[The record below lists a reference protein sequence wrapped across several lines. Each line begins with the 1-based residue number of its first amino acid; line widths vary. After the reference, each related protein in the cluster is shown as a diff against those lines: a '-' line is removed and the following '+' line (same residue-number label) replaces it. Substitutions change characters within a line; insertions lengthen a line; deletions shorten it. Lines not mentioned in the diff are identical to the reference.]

1 MFKRLPSVQH
11 WQQMVVITM
20 GDQAH
25 CNCPDGSSTGGL
37 ITFLGGPELLQGDPG
52 PMTMIPWKTWKLR
65 RVAISSDDAEIQA
78 MVESEDNNF
87 RTRLLWSELNGAGV
101 DKDINDLMQHAD
113 LAVSSVSGI
122 VATDSKGG
130 FDAVTL
136 QEGPYLG
143 LSNVRAAI
151 QAFQLNQSF
160 NRVKTLVIWLAG
172 DWLLADALT
181 KKSQESRRNL

>member
-1 MFKRLPSVQH
+1 MSLAQEIQRVINEVRKCPGRLIFKRLPSVQH

-25 CNCPDGSSTGGL
+25 NNRPDGSSTGSL
-37 ITFLGGPELLQGDPG
+37 ITFLRGPELLQGDPG
-52 PMTMIPWKTWKLR
+52 PMTMIAWKTWKLR
-65 RVAISSDDAEIQA
+65 RVAISSNDAEIQA
-78 MVESEDNNF
+78 MMESEDNNF

-122 VATDSKGG
+122 VATESKGG

-136 QEGPYLG
+136 QEGP
-143 LSNVRAAI
+143 
-151 QAFQLNQSF
+151 
-160 NRVKTLVIWLAG
+160 
-172 DWLLADALT
+172 
-181 KKSQESRRNL
+181 

>member
-1 MFKRLPSVQH
+1 
-11 WQQMVVITM
+11 MVVITM

-25 CNCPDGSSTGGL
+25 NNLPDVSFTGGR

-130 FDAVTL
+130 FDCDLEGRTMPRTFKCSSCNSSLSIEAV
-136 QEGPYLG
+136 
-143 LSNVRAAI
+143 
-151 QAFQLNQSF
+151 FQP
-160 NRVKTLVIWLAG
+160 RKDPGDMVGRWLA
-172 DWLLADALT
+172 LI
-181 KKSQESRRNL
+181 SRCFDKEEPRVPP